1 MLTKRSPNF
10 RGALHFGSRN
20 APPLTFTLRSKFYS
34 VTIQMK
40 LLQRHF
46 HMVPFV
52 FQYKYFTKW
61 NLSVALSWWSTE
73 RAWFRW
79 QIKYVCLKLPK
90 LIKTVI
96 RSYSTLA
103 CYANLVKVT
112 KGPYFLSKGR
122 LTYTKLYAWFELTV
136 IIINNSKFVMN
147 KVPTWDISIL
157 ELSTGHRR
165 RVACLGE
172 EGELIHM

>member
-1 MLTKRSPNF
+1 MLTKRSPYF
-10 RGALHFGSRN
+10 RAAPHFGSRN
-20 APPLTFTLRSKFYS
+20 APLTFTLRSKFYS

-40 LLQRHF
+40 LLQRYF

-52 FQYKYFTKW
+52 FKYKYFTKW
-61 NLSVALSWWSTE
+61 NLSVALCWWFTE

-79 QIKYVCLKLPK
+79 QLKYVCLTLLK

-96 RSYSTLA
+96 RSTRLL
-103 CYANLVKVT
+103 LVMRPLWSSQKDRI
-112 KGPYFLSKGR
+112 SSAEGR
-122 LTYTKLYAWFELTV
+122 LTYTKLYTWFELTV
-136 IIINNSKFVMN
+136 IINIGKFVMN
-147 KVPTWDISIL
+147 TVPTWDISIL

-172 EGELIHM
+172 GGELIHM